1 MLRKKIAFSF
11 LMAFVLI
18 FGYFAAVFPVKAATP
33 VIVINPGHLVGRDS
47 GAVNNNTN
55 IQEANLNAAL
65 AAMTAEKLKSIGY
78 DVYLTHPVSGCS
90 IPTLL
95 TTQQVNAG
103 YDANSSL
110 KTIGDAINVKN
121 PDLAI
126 SIHHNSGGNASGYE
140 FYWSSYRAGIDSSG
154 LYKEYGLWSN
164 GDYAWKDSTPCESAQ
179 RSKDFSKLLEKN
191 LDGIGLPFRN
201 TIERDDYI
209 PAHTVCPSVLIE
221 AGFVSNDA
229 ESRKL
234 ADVNYQNEEANRIVN
249 SINDF
254 FGYKPEISV
263 DSIVASN
270 VSGDGFNVIV
280 SGVKGYGVAAI
291 FIPVWSEAQGQG
303 STIWHEAT
311 RQSDGSYTATIRTS
325 DHGNSSGKYTVLA
338 YGMDTQSQLT
348 GLGSTSVEVP
358 ASNSNNE
365 NTSEFDLS
373 TKIMGSTQISKERLV
388 NYYTS
393 KASFPQYYRDNGI
406 DLNSFVQMYIDECNI
421 EGVKAEIAFGQ
432 MLHETNYL
440 SFGGDVSIEQYN
452 FAGLGATGGVPG
464 NSFSDISTGIR
475 AHVQHLKC
483 YASSEALKQN
493 CVDQRWGEW
502 LRLRATTIG
511 ELTGTWATDSRYSEK
526 LLTIINSF

>member
-303 STIWHEAT
+303 STIWHEAI
-311 RQSDGSYTATIRTS
+311 RQSDGTYIAKIKTS
-325 DHGNSSGKYTVLA
+325 EYKNNKGKYIILA
-338 YGMDTQSQLT
+338 YAMDTQSQLT

-358 ASNSNNE
+358 ASKEMTAESV
-365 NTSEFDLS
+365 TVSEVSSRSF
-373 TKIMGSTQISKERLV
+373 KV
-388 NYYTS
+388 NV
-393 KASFPQYYRDNGI
+393 K
-406 DLNSFVQMYIDECNI
+406 
-421 EGVKAEIAFGQ
+421 GVKAGQ
-432 MLHETNYL
+432 Y
-440 SFGGDVSIEQYN
+440 
-452 FAGLGATGGVPG
+452 GVAAIFIP
-464 NSFSDISTGIR
+464 
-475 AHVQHLKC
+475 VW
-483 YASSEALKQN
+483 SEAQG
-493 CVDQRWGEW
+493 QGSTIWHE
-502 LRLRATTIG
+502 ATRQ
-511 ELTGTWATDSRYSEK
+511 S
-526 LLTIINSF
+526 